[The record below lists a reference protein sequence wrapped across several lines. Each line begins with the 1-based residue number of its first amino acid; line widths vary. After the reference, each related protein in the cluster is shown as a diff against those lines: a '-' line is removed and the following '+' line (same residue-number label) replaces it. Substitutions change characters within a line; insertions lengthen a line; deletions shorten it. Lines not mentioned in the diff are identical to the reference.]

1 MIWLWKPHM
10 FLLLRLLLLAPL
22 SRFSRPPSASARH
35 HQTTNGVWRYFP
47 FDRPPKK
54 RKDPQPA
61 IASCTLLYTQLNSQ
75 EPFVSLQSLV
85 VRAGRAEFR
94 IILSLRVSV
103 RVCVLPLVVFTFV
116 RKSIDSNWSNF
127 LPILYRTLFASSPL
141 VCWSFRCWSIVSVF
155 NSSPSISGA
164 SVRHDCI
171 IGFCWNS
178 RWKLGDSD
186 AVDIIELCKDLM
198 SFCLAGFH
206 FGELVAL

>member
-1 MIWLWKPHM
+1 M
-10 FLLLRLLLLAPL
+10 FLLLRLLLLAPLAL

-94 IILSLRVSV
+94 IILSLRVC
-103 RVCVLPLVVFTFV
+103 VCV
-116 RKSIDSNWSNF
+116 
-127 LPILYRTLFASSPL
+127 YSPL
-141 VCWSFRCWSIVSVF
+141 LYL
-155 NSSPSISGA
+155 
-164 SVRHDCI
+164 H
-171 IGFCWNS
+171 
-178 RWKLGDSD
+178 L
-186 AVDIIELCKDLM
+186 
-198 SFCLAGFH
+198 
-206 FGELVAL
+206 